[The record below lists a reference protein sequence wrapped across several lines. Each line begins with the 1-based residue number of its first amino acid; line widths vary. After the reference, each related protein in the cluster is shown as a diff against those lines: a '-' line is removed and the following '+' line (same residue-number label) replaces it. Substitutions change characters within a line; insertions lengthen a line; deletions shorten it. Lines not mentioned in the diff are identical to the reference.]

1 MSVREFGYRPYSGSK
16 KGRISRLWTMGMF
29 DVRENWRRS
38 RFAKV
43 LVICLVVWQIVWVL
57 VTVLLTSFMATGAST
72 LFLYSTI
79 DIPGGAND
87 IQITYSEHY
96 YLGQENGLLIL
107 DPDQL
112 PTNSYSTASPVRS
125 LKIDLTGMFT
135 FLNLGDAGIEILN
148 TSIPFLPNRI
158 SSLNTSGT
166 VNDILLLNGPSS
178 LPQWLLIADGDSG
191 LQIADVSDP
200 FLPTIIN
207 NIDTEGTTL
216 ALAFQDT
223 CLFLADGDNGLV
235 ILNVTEPEHPTI
247 LSYLSTPEPALDVA
261 VTGNYTFISMGQAGI
276 LVVNIAN
283 PSNPYQLG
291 LVDTPG
297 SANQV
302 VAFNNYY
309 ALIADGVEGIH
320 AIYVPVN
327 NPSNPKILL
336 SANTTSVAR
345 SITLGSG
352 SVPDLGITI
361 SPEQGEATGLA
372 ILYVAEEGQ
381 IEIGIVQLATN
392 IFEQAEFEDT
402 ANIRIGL
409 EIIIGLS
416 GFIILALIAV
426 LGGGLIANDRRN
438 RTLDLYLTRIRPQDY
453 IIGKFLAIFS
463 ISASL
468 MLVLGILQ
476 IVAFGMLQNLDL
488 IAHFDLVLSFLALVL
503 VAAVVYSSLLLAFSS
518 LTDQSRY
525 ASIIF
530 YVGLIGL
537 NYIISTIESLINP
550 VALWETRKG
559 YLSLFSP
566 LDVLEQ
572 FGMLLRRRLVE
583 ISIVEPW
590 MIIAALGVMVALSWA
605 IIINTLVF
613 KRE

>member
-16 KGRISRLWTMGMF
+16 KGRISRLWTMATF
-29 DVRENWRRS
+29 DVIENWRRS

-43 LVICLVVWQIVWVL
+43 LVICLVVWQIVGVL
-57 VTVLLTSFMATGAST
+57 LTVILTSFMQTDPST

-79 DIPGGAND
+79 AIPGGAND
-87 IQITYSEHY
+87 IQITHSEHY
-96 YLGQENGLLIL
+96 YLGQGNGLLIL
-107 DPDQL
+107 DSDLL

-125 LKIDLTGMFT
+125 LKIDVTGMFT

-148 TSIPFLPNRI
+148 TSIPFLPKRI
-158 SSLNTSGT
+158 STLNISGT
-166 VNDILLLNGPSS
+166 VNDILLLNGSSS
-178 LPQWLLIADGDSG
+178 LPQWLLIADGDRG
-191 LQIADVSDP
+191 LQIADVSNP
-200 FLPTIIN
+200 FLPTIVN
-207 NIDTEGTTL
+207 NVDTVGTTL

-223 CLFLADGDNGLV
+223 YLFLADGDNGLV
-235 ILNVTEPEHPTI
+235 IMNVTEPKQPTI
-247 LSYLSTPEPALDVA
+247 LSHLSTPDPALDVA

-327 NPSNPKILL
+327 NPSNPKILI
-336 SANTTSVAR
+336 SENTTSIAR

-352 SVPDLGITI
+352 SVPGLGITI
-361 SPEQGEATGLA
+361 SPMEEEATGLA
-372 ILYVAEEGQ
+372 TLYVAEEGQ
-381 IEIGIVQLATN
+381 IEIGIVQLTTD
-392 IFEQAEFEDT
+392 IFEQVEFEAT
-402 ANIRIGL
+402 AIGL
-409 EIIIGLS
+409 DSIIGLS
-416 GFIILALIAV
+416 GVIILALIAV
-426 LGGGLIANDRRN
+426 LGGGSIANDRRN
-438 RTLDLYLTRIRPQDY
+438 RTLDLYLTHIRPQEY
-453 IIGKFLAIFS
+453 ILGKFLAVFC

-468 MLVLGILQ
+468 MLVAGNTEI
-476 IVAFGMLQNLDL
+476 IAFGVLQNLDL
-488 IAHFDLVLSFLALVL
+488 IANFDLVLSFFALVL
-503 VAAVVYSSLLLAFSS
+503 VAAVVYSSILLAFSS

-525 ASIIF
+525 ATISF

-537 NYIISTIESLINP
+537 RYIIPTIENLVNP
-550 VALWETRKG
+550 VALLETRKG

-572 FGMLLRRRLVE
+572 FGMILRGRLIE
-583 ISIVEPW
+583 ISILEPW